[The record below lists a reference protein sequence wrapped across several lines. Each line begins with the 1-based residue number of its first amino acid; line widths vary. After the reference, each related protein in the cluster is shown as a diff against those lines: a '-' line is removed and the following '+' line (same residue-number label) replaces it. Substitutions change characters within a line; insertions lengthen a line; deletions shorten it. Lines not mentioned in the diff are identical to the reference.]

1 MTQKVRATRR
11 RPRGRKSGLLTGR
24 PEAESQGYS
33 QGDPRQKVRAT
44 RRATLRQKVRATRRV
59 TLRQK
64 VRATRRVT
72 RGRNVSQK
80 VRATR
85 RATRGRT
92 LRRNTGDG
100 ENCAHPLRNPSHRQ
114 EEGRS
119 GRRDAGH
126 ESLVLAASPA
136 LGFPGAWRLHPGAL
150 QLRKGVPGTCFVIFS
165 V

>member
-44 RRATLRQKVRATRRV
+44 RRA